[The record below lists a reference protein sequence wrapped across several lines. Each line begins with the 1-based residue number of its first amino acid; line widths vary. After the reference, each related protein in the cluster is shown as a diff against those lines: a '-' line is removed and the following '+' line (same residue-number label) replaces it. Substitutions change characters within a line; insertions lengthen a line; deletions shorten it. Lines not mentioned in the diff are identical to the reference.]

1 MERVDPR
8 CSRAMRVVLQA
19 LATLVILTAL
29 VACGDDPEVER
40 AEVERSKD
48 GSARPLGESDGVL
61 DTGSADA
68 ADSSGDAADTAQ
80 TGDTTIPGDGVD
92 GLDSVD
98 ADIFDADAVDA
109 TDSDTQPPADV
120 DVTNDVGPTGPVDLA
135 VPTTLAIPW
144 VAKGAG
150 PSSLTVDIDN
160 RGVWVAITVAVLDA
174 ADIRVQGAPVSVGA
188 GESLQFTLR
197 FDGAAAA
204 TVRQAR
210 LRIDATPQGAG
221 AIATRYEAT
230 VFAVAGNALPTASWT
245 ALAAGT
251 TAYGRSA
258 TVRLASA
265 PFPDDSGSW
274 TDDSVNVFV
283 PSDYIDRGPVHYVVH
298 FHGHGT
304 TLTSTL
310 PYHKYREQLWASGVN
325 AVLVTPQGPVN
336 AASGNFGKL
345 MREGNLALL
354 LRDVT
359 SILYRD
365 RLIQT
370 PLTGDVTLT
379 EHSGGYQAVAANLD
393 AAFDAG
399 LVLAAHLF
407 DGLYASSAAY
417 EAFARVGGFLRSN
430 HTASGGTRSNNT
442 TLLAALGNLASAT
455 ATGTTLRDKTAVIWP
470 TIAAHN
476 DATWWNQAFS
486 EALRWG
492 SFSARR
498 GPRIELRTAIANAG
512 TAMVTWLS
520 PDDDWTTAHLVETSL
535 GGTEWTVVARVD
547 PATQR
552 ATFALPGDTGV
563 YVRVVPEVEDV
574 AAEDVLP
581 SRSAYVHNGS
591 PILVVD
597 GFDRIFGGSWTDLRH
612 DHAARVARFGQAA
625 TASNEAVAEGEV
637 DLTDFPVVIWMVGD
651 ESVSDQT
658 FDATERAIAAAYL
671 DAGGALIV
679 SGSEVAYELRN
690 TGATFLTS
698 LGAIYA
704 ADDSNQNAVKGVGPL
719 GAVASF
725 AFGTSASPY
734 IEDFPDVL
742 TTASGATIILRY
754 GNDMVAGVGRAGKS
768 AVLGFPLETIESDV
782 ALTTLID
789 ALITFV
795 AP

>member
-1 MERVDPR
+1 
-8 CSRAMRVVLQA
+8 MRVVLQA
-19 LATLVILTAL
+19 LVTLVILQPAL

-40 AEVERSKD
+40 AEVERRKD
-48 GSARPLGESDGVL
+48 GSARPLGEPDSVGP
-61 DTGSADA
+61 DTGAPDVADA
-68 ADSSGDAADTAQ
+68 TDTTQA
-80 TGDTTIPGDGVD
+80 TDTTIPGDV
-92 GLDSVD
+92 
-98 ADIFDADAVDA
+98 ADTSDAVDT
-109 TDSDTQPPADV
+109 TDTLVPVDTADTLSPADT
-120 DVTNDVGPTGPVDLA
+120 DVTNDVGTTGPVDLG
-135 VPTTLAIPW
+135 VPSTLAIPW
-144 VAKGAG
+144 VAAGAG
-150 PSSLTVDIDN
+150 SSSLAVDIDN
-160 RGVWVAITVAVLDA
+160 RGVWVAVTVAVLDA
-174 ADIRVQGAPVSVGA
+174 SDIRVQGAPVSVDVGQ
-188 GESLQFTLR
+188 SLQFTLR

-221 AIATRYEAT
+221 ATATRYEAT
-230 VFAVAGNALPTASWT
+230 VFAVTGSVLPATSWT

-251 TAYGRSA
+251 TAYGRST

-265 PFPDDSGSW
+265 PFPDNSGAW

-304 TLTSTL
+304 TLASTL

-345 MREGNLALL
+345 MRQNNLAVL

-365 RLIQT
+365 RIIKT

-379 EHSGGYQAVAANLD
+379 EHSGGYQAVAANLE
-393 AAFDAG
+393 AVFDEG
-399 LVLAAHLF
+399 LVLSAHLF

-430 HTASGGTRSNNT
+430 HTAGGGTRSNNQA
-442 TLLAALGNLASAT
+442 LLATLGNLATSAF
-455 ATGTTLRDKTAVIWP
+455 TGRSLRDKTAVIWP

-498 GPRIELRTAIANAG
+498 GPRIELRSAIANAG
-512 TAMVTWLS
+512 TATVTWLS
-520 PDDDWTTAHLVETSL
+520 PDDDWTTAHLVETSV
-535 GGTEWTVVARVD
+535 GGNEWSVVARVD
-547 PATQR
+547 PSTQR

-574 AAEDVLP
+574 AAEDALP

-591 PILVVD
+591 PVLVVD

-612 DHAARVARFGQAA
+612 DHAARVARLGQAA

-637 DLTDFPVVIWMVGD
+637 DLTDFPVVIWLVGD
-651 ESVSDQT
+651 ESVADQT
-658 FDATERAIAAAYL
+658 FDATERAVASAYL

-704 ADDSNQNAVKGVGPL
+704 ADDANQNSVKGVGPL
-719 GAVASF
+719 AAIASF

-768 AVLGFPLETIESDV
+768 AVLGFPLETIESDA